1 MAGLLGHRDDGRTG
15 LMTKDEALTGLLAD
29 LYAQVR
35 ALADENAQLRQALA
49 EQPTEGTADAYL
61 AAND

>member
-1 MAGLLGHRDDGRTG
+1 
-15 LMTKDEALTGLLAD
+15 MTKDEALTGLLAD

-35 ALADENAQLRQALA
+35 ALADENAQLRQVIA
-49 EQPTEGTADAYL
+49 ERPTEGTAEAYI